1 MTRHAIVGL
10 FFLLSIVLLGLVT
23 LKVTDLSEVLGET
36 PRGFEVEFP
45 GSVIG
50 LDGQMRGGVSGL
62 ERGDD
67 VLVSGVKVGRVERV
81 ELVQRD
87 AALDP
92 SRPDAKTPQFRVRV
106 QIRLHQAVQLRGG
119 YRVRITDASLLGGK
133 RIEIDPG
140 VGEPTA
146 DTRLIGSLQVSPL
159 EALGHLID
167 QNRANIDQTFSDIR
181 AITGQITRG
190 QGTIGALVMRS
201 DVHDRINGIVERVE
215 RIAATVESGGGI
227 VQGLLYNEQLRADV
241 QTFVREARAVAEELQ
256 QGRGTLG
263 RLFKQEDIYNDLRET
278 VATGRRLVDEVAAG
292 KGLVGRLFASPDM
305 AAKLDRFANAL
316 VDPAT
321 TLGRL
326 VYDQALGAEIA
337 QTVGD
342 VREIVAHVRAGKGA
356 VGRLLMEDDV
366 VERLKAALTALAGT
380 IEEARES
387 APVNAFLTTLF
398 RWW

>member
-10 FFLLSIVLLGLVT
+10 FFLVSIVLLGFVT
-23 LKVTDLSEVLGET
+23 LKVTDLTEVLGET

-50 LDGQMRGGVSGL
+50 LDGQVRGGVSGL

-92 SRPDAKTPQFRVRV
+92 SEPDAKTPQFRVRV
-106 QIRLHQAVQLRGG
+106 QIRLNQAVQLRGG

-140 VGEPTA
+140 VGEPTS
-146 DTRLIGSLQVSPL
+146 DTRLIGTLQVSPL

-167 QNRANIDQTFSDIR
+167 QNRANIDQTFADIR

-190 QGTIGALVMRS
+190 QGTIGALVMRN
-201 DVHDRINGIVERVE
+201 DVHDRVQAIVERVE

-292 KGLVGRLFASPDM
+292 NGLVGRLFASPEL
-305 AAKLDRFANAL
+305 ATKLDRFANAL
-316 VDPAT
+316 VDPGT

-326 VYDQALGAEIA
+326 VYDRALGAEISA
-337 QTVGD
+337 TVGQ